1 MDKQSLGKRLI
12 DVAELRGDFLLRSGV
27 RSTEYFDKYQFESD
41 PQLLYEIAQ
50 HLQLMVPSGTE
61 ILAGLELG
69 GIPLAVMLG
78 QLTRIPVAFVRKK
91 AKDYGTCRLAEG
103 PAMQGKQIV
112 LVEDVVTSGGAVR
125 DAATALRADGV
136 SVASVLCVI
145 EREGRGRELFRQDG
159 LELFALFSQAE
170 LDRLPRG

>member
-1 MDKQSLGKRLI
+1 MDKQSLGRRLI
-12 DVAELRGDFLLRSGV
+12 DVAALRGNFLLRSGV
-27 RSTEYFDKYQFESD
+27 QSTAYFDKYQFESD
-41 PQLLYEIAQ
+41 PQLLHEIAQ
-50 HLQLMVPSGTE
+50 QLQLIMPIGTE

-78 QLTRIPVAFVRKK
+78 QLTRMPVTFVRKK

-103 PAMQGKQIV
+103 PAMQGKQVV

-136 SVASVLCVI
+136 SVANVLCVI
-145 EREGRGRELFRQDG
+145 EREGQGRELLRQDG

-170 LDRLPRG
+170 LDRLSRD